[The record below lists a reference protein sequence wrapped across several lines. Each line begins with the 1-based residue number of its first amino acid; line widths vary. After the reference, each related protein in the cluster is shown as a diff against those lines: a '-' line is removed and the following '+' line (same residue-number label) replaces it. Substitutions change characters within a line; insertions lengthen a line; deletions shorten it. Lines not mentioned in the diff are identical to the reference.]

1 MSLLIFLLII
11 ILLVIFLL
19 NSEGKEK
26 KYYSKSF
33 DDSDIQI
40 SAKESILVSR
50 TNITINPIQKTCL
63 KTIRAST
70 LYEGDTT
77 EFGGSKPKY
86 IDEALERDEIRVNC
100 FSTGDIFLRNDG
112 TLFHIQEQFGNI
124 YSYLEDEEDK
134 EKFIE
139 FFEEKKY
146 EGVEY
151 IIDDY
156 CEDSSNIWQVILVS
170 KRTGRFCY
178 GNQKR
183 KLKESMIQGEA
194 NWVYWRF
201 FDQFTEES
209 EIRYE
214 EKLKEAFRR
223 KREKEEWE
231 RNNPPRRITF
241 DVDEEFWRTFIKENN
256 EIKYFSET
264 DCFKVLGVDKDA
276 TLSDLKKA
284 YWKLAKLYH
293 PDLNPKDENAKK
305 KFIEIKNAYQILSDP
320 NKRIF
325 L

>member
-124 YSYLEDEEDK
+124 YSYL
-134 EKFIE
+134 
-139 FFEEKKY
+139 
-146 EGVEY
+146 
-151 IIDDY
+151 
-156 CEDSSNIWQVILVS
+156 
-170 KRTGRFCY
+170 
-178 GNQKR
+178 
-183 KLKESMIQGEA
+183 
-194 NWVYWRF
+194 
-201 FDQFTEES
+201 
-209 EIRYE
+209 
-214 EKLKEAFRR
+214 
-223 KREKEEWE
+223 
-231 RNNPPRRITF
+231 
-241 DVDEEFWRTFIKENN
+241 
-256 EIKYFSET
+256 
-264 DCFKVLGVDKDA
+264 
-276 TLSDLKKA
+276 
-284 YWKLAKLYH
+284 
-293 PDLNPKDENAKK
+293 
-305 KFIEIKNAYQILSDP
+305 
-320 NKRIF
+320 
-325 L
+325 

>member
-1 MSLLIFLLII
+1 
-11 ILLVIFLL
+11 
-19 NSEGKEK
+19 
-26 KYYSKSF
+26 
-33 DDSDIQI
+33 
-40 SAKESILVSR
+40 
-50 TNITINPIQKTCL
+50 
-63 KTIRAST
+63 
-70 LYEGDTT
+70 
-77 EFGGSKPKY
+77 
-86 IDEALERDEIRVNC
+86 
-100 FSTGDIFLRNDG
+100 
-112 TLFHIQEQFGNI
+112 
-124 YSYLEDEEDK
+124 
-134 EKFIE
+134 
-139 FFEEKKY
+139 
-146 EGVEY
+146 
-151 IIDDY
+151 
-156 CEDSSNIWQVILVS
+156 